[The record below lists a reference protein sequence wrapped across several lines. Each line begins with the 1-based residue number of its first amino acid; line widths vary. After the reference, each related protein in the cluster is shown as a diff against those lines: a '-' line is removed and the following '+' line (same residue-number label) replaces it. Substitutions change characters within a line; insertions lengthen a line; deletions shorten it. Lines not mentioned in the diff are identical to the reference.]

1 MFVVWLFI
9 AGEDFTGSGTG
20 EARRAEESV
29 DGIIGA
35 ECTLAE
41 SVEVLGLLQLLVK
54 IYKK

>member
-20 EARRAEESV
+20 EARGAEESV

-41 SVEVLGLLQLLVK
+41 SVEVLRLLQLLVK